1 MRMMGAIGFAALLLV
16 PASAAPRA
24 DRAPIVS
31 VQPDAASDISA
42 VHRKKVKTVKRKP
55 VKQEQYLRAVPSTPP
70 PGTKM

>member
-1 MRMMGAIGFAALLLV
+1 MRIMAAMGFAILLLV

-24 DRAPIVS
+24 DRSAVVS
-31 VQPDAASDISA
+31 VRPDGTSDLSA
-42 VHRKKVKTVKRKP
+42 VRRKKAKRKP